1 LTRQL
6 HAAEVVGRLGVPELS
21 SGRLAR
27 ELQQHVVLVPPKAR
41 QKLLANGKARFAH
54 PKLRGDQFAVL
65 EALDLYHEDSGLWWE
80 NAEYLALEAAII

>member
-27 ELQQHVVLVPPKAR
+27 ELQQHVVMVPPKA
-41 QKLLANGKARFAH
+41 
-54 PKLRGDQFAVL
+54 RGDQFAVL